1 MLVLGNHMKFT
12 HSLIIWL
19 LGSGFLFITSTR
31 AVNVAEQVSS
41 PRQEPSLQLST
52 SIISQKY
59 CAGDAELDGLRMKL
73 LLHYTNNGQQ
83 PIILYKGS
91 SLVSR
96 LMVSGSAEDA
106 AAHRFEVN
114 ASLTQVTEGSGVKV
128 EAPTPGPLFAILAPG
143 TSFDTEESVS
153 VFAVRG
159 DMRRIEGAISSGE
172 HVLQIEVPT
181 WPGSNDLAK
190 NLHDLWQGSGY
201 LWYEPVVSAP
211 MRFKVERKRS
221 VRECS

>member
-1 MLVLGNHMKFT
+1 MLVLGSRMKLT
-12 HSLIIWL
+12 QSLTIWL
-19 LGSGFLFITSTR
+19 LGACGLFSSAHAI
-31 AVNVAEQVSS
+31 NVAGQVSS
-41 PRQEPSLQLST
+41 QRQEPSLQLST
-52 SIISQKY
+52 IIVSQKY

-73 LLHYTNNGQQ
+73 LLHYTNTGQQ

-91 SLVSR
+91 SFVSR
-96 LMVSGSAEDA
+96 VMVSRSTEDA
-106 AAHRFEVN
+106 AARRFEVN
-114 ASLTQVTEGSGVKV
+114 ASLTQVTEGGDVKV
-128 EAPTPGPLFAILAPG
+128 EAPTPGPLFVILAPD

-181 WPGSNDLAK
+181 WPASNDLAK
-190 NLHDLWQGSGY
+190 NLHDLWQRSGY

-211 MRFKVERKRS
+211 MRFKVETKRS